1 MLCRT
6 TSNIKRKRTTIEAE
20 APQNDNSSS
29 ASTST
34 SSVREL
40 VNTVKPAA
48 KQTKRYKEQTKLKT
62 KLIEYLDCEQQAV
75 QEQPA
80 TQSRSNDLVDL
91 HLTTIA
97 AMIHQRLNS
106 EQQNDLLPKLF
117 NYVNQSKTQYEA
129 GRQGF
134 VGVGSHGGN
143 MARPMM
149 QELNSPLLQPSEQ
162 NQVQNNTYMYDLSQ
176 I

>member
-6 TSNIKRKRTTIEAE
+6 TSNIKRKQTIEAE

-40 VNTVKPAA
+40 VDTVKPTA

-80 TQSRSNDLVDL
+80 TQARSNDLVDL

-97 AMIHQRLNS
+97 AMIRQRLNS

-117 NYVNQSKTQYEA
+117 NFVNQSITQYEA

-134 VGVGSHGGN
+134 AGVGAHGGN
-143 MARPMM
+143 VAGPMM
-149 QELNSPLLQPSEQ
+149 QELNSPMIQPREQ
-162 NQVQNNTYMYDLSQ
+162 QQNNPYMYDFTEL
-176 I
+176 

>member
-6 TSNIKRKRTTIEAE
+6 TSNIKTKHTTIEAE

-29 ASTST
+29 AT

-40 VNTVKPAA
+40 VDTVKPAA
-48 KQTKRYKEQTKLKT
+48 KQTKRYKEHTKLET
-62 KLIEYLDCEQQAV
+62 KLIEYLDREQQAV
-75 QEQPA
+75 QELQA
-80 TQSRSNDLVDL
+80 TQARSNDLVDL

-97 AMIHQRLNS
+97 AMIRQRLNS

-117 NYVNQSKTQYEA
+117 NFVNQSITQYEA

-134 VGVGSHGGN
+134 AGVAAHGGN
-143 MARPMM
+143 VARPMM
-149 QELNSPLLQPSEQ
+149 QELNSPMIQPRKQ
-162 NQVQNNTYMYDLSQ
+162 NQVQNNLYMYNFTEL
-176 I
+176 

>member
-6 TSNIKRKRTTIEAE
+6 TSNIKRKQTIEAE

-40 VNTVKPAA
+40 VDTVKPAT
-48 KQTKRYKEQTKLKT
+48 KQTKRYKEQTKLET
-62 KLIEYLDCEQQAV
+62 KLIEYLDHEQQAV

-80 TQSRSNDLVDL
+80 TQARSNDLVDL
-91 HLTTIA
+91 HLATIA

-117 NYVNQSKTQYEA
+117 NFVNQSITQYEA

-134 VGVGSHGGN
+134 AGVAAHGGN
-143 MARPMM
+143 VAGPMM
-149 QELNSPLLQPSEQ
+149 QELNSPMIKPREQ
-162 NQVQNNTYMYDLSQ
+162 QNNPYMYDFTEL
-176 I
+176 

>member
-6 TSNIKRKRTTIEAE
+6 TSNINRKQTFEAE

-40 VNTVKPAA
+40 VDTVKPVA
-48 KQTKRYKEQTKLKT
+48 KQSKRYKEQTKLAT
-62 KLIEYLDCEQQAV
+62 KLIEYLDREQQAVQV

-80 TQSRSNDLVDL
+80 TQARSNDLVDL
-91 HLTTIA
+91 HLATIA
-97 AMIHQRLNS
+97 AMISQRLNS

-117 NYVNQSKTQYEA
+117 NFVNQSIMSQCLS
-129 GRQGF
+129 
-134 VGVGSHGGN
+134 GSGCSKD
-143 MARPMM
+143 
-149 QELNSPLLQPSEQ
+149 QENY
-162 NQVQNNTYMYDLSQ
+162 N
-176 I
+176 

>member
-6 TSNIKRKRTTIEAE
+6 TSNIKRKQTIEAE

-40 VNTVKPAA
+40 VDTVKPAA
-48 KQTKRYKEQTKLKT
+48 KQTKRYKEQTKLET
-62 KLIEYLDCEQQAV
+62 KLIEYLDHEQQAV

-80 TQSRSNDLVDL
+80 TQARSNDLVDL
-91 HLTTIA
+91 HLATIA
-97 AMIHQRLNS
+97 AMIRQRLNS

-117 NYVNQSKTQYEA
+117 NFVNQSITQYEA

-134 VGVGSHGGN
+134 AGVGAHGGN
-143 MARPMM
+143 VAGPMM
-149 QELNSPLLQPSEQ
+149 QELNSPMIQPREQ
-162 NQVQNNTYMYDLSQ
+162 QQDNPYMYDFTQL
-176 I
+176 

>member
-6 TSNIKRKRTTIEAE
+6 TSNIKRKHTGIEA
-20 APQNDNSSS
+20 AATQNDNSSS

-40 VNTVKPAA
+40 VDTVKPVA
-48 KQTKRYKEQTKLKT
+48 KQTKRYKEQLKLET

-75 QEQPA
+75 QQEPA
-80 TQSRSNDLVDL
+80 TQARSNDLVDL
-91 HLTTIA
+91 HLATVA

-117 NYVNQSKTQYEA
+117 NFVNQSITQYEA

-134 VGVGSHGGN
+134 AGVAAHGGN
-143 MARPMM
+143 VAGPMM
-149 QELNSPLLQPSEQ
+149 QELNSPMIQPREQ
-162 NQVQNNTYMYDLSQ
+162 NQVQNNPYMYDFTEM
-176 I
+176 

>member
-6 TSNIKRKRTTIEAE
+6 TSNIKRKQTIEAE

-40 VNTVKPAA
+40 VDTVKPAA
-48 KQTKRYKEQTKLKT
+48 KQTKRYKEQTKLET
-62 KLIEYLDCEQQAV
+62 KLIEYLDHEQQAVQV

-80 TQSRSNDLVDL
+80 TQARSNDMVDL

-117 NYVNQSKTQYEA
+117 NFINQSITQYEA

-134 VGVGSHGGN
+134 AGVGAHGGN
-143 MARPMM
+143 VARPMM
-149 QELNSPLLQPSEQ
+149 QELNSLMIQPREQ
-162 NQVQNNTYMYDLSQ
+162 QQNNPYMYDFTEL
-176 I
+176 

>member
-6 TSNIKRKRTTIEAE
+6 TSNIKRKHSTIEAE

-40 VNTVKPAA
+40 VDTVKPAA

-80 TQSRSNDLVDL
+80 TQARS
-91 HLTTIA
+91 
-97 AMIHQRLNS
+97 
-106 EQQNDLLPKLF
+106 NDLLPKLF
-117 NYVNQSKTQYEA
+117 NYVNQSITQYEA

-134 VGVGSHGGN
+134 AGVGSHGGN
-143 MARPMM
+143 MAGPMM

-162 NQVQNNTYMYDLSQ
+162 N
-176 I
+176 

>member
-6 TSNIKRKRTTIEAE
+6 TSNIKRKQTIEAE

-40 VNTVKPAA
+40 VDTVKPAA
-48 KQTKRYKEQTKLKT
+48 KQTKRYKEQTKLET
-62 KLIEYLDCEQQAV
+62 KLIEYLDHEQAVQV

-80 TQSRSNDLVDL
+80 TQARSNDLVDL
-91 HLTTIA
+91 HVTTIA
-97 AMIHQRLNS
+97 AMIRQRLNS

-117 NYVNQSKTQYEA
+117 NFINQSITQYEA

-134 VGVGSHGGN
+134 AGVGAHGGN
-143 MARPMM
+143 VAGPMM
-149 QELNSPLLQPSEQ
+149 QELNSPMIQPREQ
-162 NQVQNNTYMYDLSQ
+162 QQNNPYMYNFTEL
-176 I
+176 

>member
-6 TSNIKRKRTTIEAE
+6 TSNIKQKHTTIQAE

-40 VNTVKPAA
+40 VDTVKPAA
-48 KQTKRYKEQTKLKT
+48 KQTKSYKEQTNLET
-62 KLIEYLDCEQQAV
+62 KLIKYLDREQQAV

-80 TQSRSNDLVDL
+80 TQVRSNDLVDL
-91 HLTTIA
+91 HLATIA

-117 NYVNQSKTQYEA
+117 NFVNQSITQYEA

-134 VGVGSHGGN
+134 AGVAAHGGDV
-143 MARPMM
+143 AGPMM
-149 QELNSPLLQPSEQ
+149 QELNSPLIQP
-162 NQVQNNTYMYDLSQ
+162 
-176 I
+176 

>member
-6 TSNIKRKRTTIEAE
+6 TSNIKRKQTIEAE

-40 VNTVKPAA
+40 VDTVKPAA
-48 KQTKRYKEQTKLKT
+48 KQTKRYKEQTKLET
-62 KLIEYLDCEQQAV
+62 KLIEYLDHEQQAVQV

-80 TQSRSNDLVDL
+80 TQARSNDLVDL
-91 HLTTIA
+91 HLATIA

-117 NYVNQSKTQYEA
+117 NFVNQ
-129 GRQGF
+129 
-134 VGVGSHGGN
+134 
-143 MARPMM
+143 
-149 QELNSPLLQPSEQ
+149 
-162 NQVQNNTYMYDLSQ
+162 
-176 I
+176 

>member
-6 TSNIKRKRTTIEAE
+6 TSNIKPKHTTIQAE

-40 VNTVKPAA
+40 VDNVKPAA
-48 KQTKRYKEQTKLKT
+48 KQTKRYKEQTKLET
-62 KLIEYLDCEQQAV
+62 KLIEYLDRKQQAV

-80 TQSRSNDLVDL
+80 TQARSNDLVDL
-91 HLTTIA
+91 HLATIA
-97 AMIHQRLNS
+97 AMIRQRLNS

-117 NYVNQSKTQYEA
+117 NFVNQSITQYEA

-134 VGVGSHGGN
+134 AGAHGGN
-143 MARPMM
+143 VARPMM
-149 QELNSPLLQPSEQ
+149 QELNSPMMQPREQ
-162 NQVQNNTYMYDLSQ
+162 QQDNPYVYNFTQL
-176 I
+176 

>member
-6 TSNIKRKRTTIEAE
+6 TSNIKRKQTIEGE

-40 VNTVKPAA
+40 VDTVKPAA
-48 KQTKRYKEQTKLKT
+48 KQTKRYKEQTKLET
-62 KLIEYLDCEQQAV
+62 KLIEYLEREQQAVQV

-80 TQSRSNDLVDL
+80 TQARSNDLVDL

-97 AMIHQRLNS
+97 AMIHQRLNA

-117 NYVNQSKTQYEA
+117 NFVNQSITQYEA

-134 VGVGSHGGN
+134 VGVGGN
-143 MARPMM
+143 VAGPMM
-149 QELNSPLLQPSEQ
+149 QELNSPMIQSREQ
-162 NQVQNNTYMYDLSQ
+162 QQNNPYMYQFTEL
-176 I
+176 